1 LKDGVPIRELAYA
14 SGWDNEI
21 EYQFN
26 YKNNELTNITTLAKK
41 GGFAIVWN
49 KNNLE

>member
-1 LKDGVPIRELAYA
+1 VLFTKNRIGLRHEVR
-14 SGWDNEI
+14 
-21 EYQFN
+21 FN